1 MANDT
6 RDRLIETTA
15 RLLQE
20 RGYHGTALGD
30 VLAESRAPRGS
41 LYFHFPG
48 GKDELV
54 AEATRGG
61 IEAVTD
67 SLRDGLARGTSP
79 ARAIRLL
86 LEASAAAL
94 AANDYRF
101 GSPTAP
107 LVLDALAAGS
117 PIAMLTQDAYE
128 TWIGLFEAALVSA
141 GLATRQARSLA
152 ILVEASFEGLLI
164 VARARRNIAPMLA
177 GARELETVIAAA
189 LPKRSGSRGK
199 QS

>member
-1 MANDT
+1 MASDT

-30 VLAESRAPRGS
+30 VLAESGAPRGS

-54 AEATRGG
+54 ADATRGG
-61 IEAVTD
+61 IEAVTEN
-67 SLRDGLARGTSP
+67 LREGLARGASP
-79 ARAIRLL
+79 ARAVRLL

-94 AANDYRF
+94 VANDFRF

-107 LVLDALAAGS
+107 LVLDGLEPGS
-117 PIAMLTQDAYE
+117 PIVALARDAYQ
-128 TWIGLFEAALVSA
+128 TWIGLFEATLVSA
-141 GLATRQARSLA
+141 GLPPRRAHALAT
-152 ILVEASFEGLLI
+152 IVEASFEGLLI
-164 VARARRNIAPMLA
+164 IARARRDIAPMLA
-177 GARELETVIAAA
+177 GARELEATIAEA
-189 LPKRSGSRGK
+189 LPRPARDRGK